1 MPHYH
6 EREIE
11 NDLNQRIVDLY
22 NRNIEAN
29 LLRLRKAEQND
40 WISRSEYITVLQSV
54 LTAKT
59 IRAQVRILNIF
70 FDNLLCL
77 QSH

>member
-1 MPHYH
+1 MCHYH